1 MEDIME
7 QEELSLKDLYQIV
20 KKHFFT
26 MVIATILGVLAS
38 VLVMMFFITPKYS
51 SEAQLLVSQQQDG
64 NQSQVLTSEIQG
76 NVLLINTYQDII
88 KGYSTL
94 SKVNENLG
102 TNYSID
108 VLESAIDVSQST
120 NSQAFN
126 IAVKMESAEEAQSIL
141 NELINVFEGTI
152 QGVPAFNS
160 ASTLILSPASYN
172 PNRISP
178 SLTLYVLLGAI
189 LGLMVS
195 LVIILIVELMDTTIK
210 DEEYLTKLGIINLG
224 RVYELSTKE
233 LKQTRLINNEN
244 QNRLRERV

>member
-1 MEDIME
+1 ME

-26 MVIATILGVLAS
+26 MVIATIIGVLAS
-38 VLVMMFFITPKYS
+38 VLVMMFFVTPKYS

-64 NQSQVLTSEIQG
+64 NQSPILTSEIQG

-108 VLESAIDVSQST
+108 VLENAINVSQST

-126 IAVKMESAEEAQSIL
+126 IAVTMESAEEARSIL
-141 NELINVFEGTI
+141 NELINVFESTI

-172 PNRISP
+172 SNRVSP

-195 LVIILIVELMDTTIK
+195 IVIVLIVELIDTTVK
-210 DEEYLTKLGIINLG
+210 DEDFLTQMGIINLG

-233 LKQTRLINNEN
+233 LKQTRLINNKN

>member
-1 MEDIME
+1 ME
-7 QEELSLKDLYQIV
+7 EEISLKELYQIV

-26 MVIATILGVLAS
+26 IVIATILGVLAS
-38 VLVMMFFITPKYS
+38 VLVMMFFVTPKYS

-64 NQSQVLTSEIQG
+64 NQSPTLTSEIQG

-102 TNYSID
+102 TNYSIGM
-108 VLESAIDVSQST
+108 LEKAINVSQST

-126 IAVKMESAEEAQSIL
+126 IAVTMETPEEAQTIL
-141 NELINVFEGTI
+141 NELIRVFEDTI

-160 ASTLILSPASYN
+160 ASTLILSPASFN
-172 PNRISP
+172 SNKVSP
-178 SLTLYVLLGAI
+178 SLTIHMLIGA
-189 LGLMVS
+189 LMGLIVS
-195 LVIILIVELMDTTIK
+195 LFIILIIELVDTTVK
-210 DEEYLTKLGIINLG
+210 DEEFLTQLGVINLG

-233 LKQTRLINNEN
+233 LKQTRLVNGKN